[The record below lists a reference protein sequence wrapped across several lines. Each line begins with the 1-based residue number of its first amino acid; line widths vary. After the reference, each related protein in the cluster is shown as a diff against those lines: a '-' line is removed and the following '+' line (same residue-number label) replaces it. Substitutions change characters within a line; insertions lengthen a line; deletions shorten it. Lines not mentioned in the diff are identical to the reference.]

1 MRLFTLKSKP
11 HKMSNHYFD
20 EIIEKR
26 RSNRK
31 FDANVEVPNEVIQK
45 SLERAILSPNSSN
58 MQLWEFY
65 WIQDPAEKEKYT
77 ALCLGQSAAKTAKQI
92 VVFVTRGDLWK
103 SRAQWNY
110 DRVKQSIIGEP
121 NKLQKRGLDYYT
133 KLMPLAYRSDIFGF
147 WAFVRRC
154 ISFFG
159 GLSKPFYRMGGKAD
173 QRVTVHKSCALAAQ
187 TFMLSIAAEGF
198 ASCPMEGFDSKRVKK
213 ALNLPRGAEI
223 NMIIAV
229 GKATEEGIWGPR
241 NRVPYDQVV
250 FVK

>member
-1 MRLFTLKSKP
+1 
-11 HKMSNHYFD
+11 MSNHYFD

-31 FDANVEVPNEVIQK
+31 FDENIEVPNEVIQK
-45 SLERAILSPNSSN
+45 SLERSILSPNSSN

-65 WIQDPAEKEKYT
+65 WIQDPTERAKYT

-92 VVFVTRGDLWK
+92 VVFVTRADLWK
-103 SRAQWNY
+103 QRAKWNY
-110 DRVKQSIIGEP
+110 ERVKEGIKGEP

-133 KLMPLAYRSDIFGF
+133 KLMPLAYRSEIFGF

-198 ASCPMEGFDSKRVKK
+198 ESCPMEGFDAKRVKK
-213 ALNLPRGAEI
+213 ALNLPAGAEI

-229 GKATEEGIWGPR
+229 GKATPEGVWGPR
-241 NRVPYDQVV
+241 NRVPYNEVV
-250 FVK
+250 FVR

>member
-1 MRLFTLKSKP
+1 
-11 HKMSNHYFD
+11 MSNTYFD

-45 SLERAILSPNSSN
+45 SLERAILSPSSSN

-65 WIQDPAEKEKYT
+65 WIQSLELKEKFT
-77 ALCLGQSAAKTAKQI
+77 ALCLGQSAAKTAKQL

-103 SRAQWNY
+103 QRAQWNL
-110 DRVKQSIIGEP
+110 DRVKETIHGEP
-121 NKLQKRGLDYYT
+121 DKMQKRGLDYYT
-133 KLMPLAYRSDIFGF
+133 KLMPLAYRSDFFGF
-147 WAFVRRC
+147 FTFLRRS
-154 ISFFG
+154 ISFIM
-159 GLSKPFYRMGGKAD
+159 GLTKPFFRLGGKAD

-198 ASCPMEGFDSKRVKK
+198 ESCPMEGFDAKRVKK

-229 GKATEEGIWGPR
+229 GKGTPEGTWGPR
-241 NRVPYDQVV
+241 NRVPYNEVV

>member
-1 MRLFTLKSKP
+1 
-11 HKMSNHYFD
+11 MSNYFD

-31 FDANVEVPNEVIQK
+31 FDEAVEVPNEVIQR

-77 ALCLGQSAAKTAKQI
+77 ALCLGQSAAKTAKQL

-103 SRAQWNY
+103 KRAQWNY
-110 DRVKQSIIGEP
+110 DRVRESIEGEP

-133 KLMPLAYRSDIFGF
+133 KLMPLAYRSDFYGF
-147 WAFVRRC
+147 FTLLRKT
-154 ISFFG
+154 ISFFMG
-159 GLSKPFYRMGGKAD
+159 ITKPFYRLGGKAN
-173 QRVTVHKSCALAAQ
+173 QRITVHKSCALAAQ

-198 ASCPMEGFDSKRVKK
+198 ESCPMEGFDEQRVKK
-213 ALNLPRGAEI
+213 ALNLPAGAEI

-229 GKATEEGIWGPR
+229 GKGTTEGIWGKR
-241 NRVPYDQVV
+241 NRVPYNEVV